1 MNPKPNKTQ
10 IIHPE
15 QYGGTIVN
23 KPIIIDNTG
32 QYQRHTLQYGNQINN
47 PMHNPQTVIK
57 DPNTYNFQNIP
68 ITPDNRKTFTPGQLR
83 TGNANTLLKN
93 ENYMVAPGSGKQL
106 PIQPQKNQ
114 GHAHT
119 HVVPHNNNNIINNT
133 LLNENNVTETYYIDP
148 ETGNKVQLQTK
159 TYQPHANLSNT
170 VLNDGYMEQPNI
182 NNTIIGEKMSPI
194 IDINNTISPG
204 EDPMNDPKK
213 QDLKKSATLMTVSTL
228 ANLPYN
234 HYPTAEFSSKGFA
247 NISGYGMNSYNG
259 KVKKYNE
266 DRIKAITDYQPN
278 KTIIIKG
285 AEVKPTISYFSIF
298 DGHGGKKCSDFL
310 KEHLDSYLF
319 NSSYFPRDP
328 YRAIRESFKKAEDNF
343 CAMAYDPKNKI
354 LIDKSGS
361 CALVMLI
368 INDILFSINLGD
380 SRALYS
386 YDTGKYLYQITR
398 DHKPND
404 EIEKKRI
411 EKAGGKVYY
420 ANKVTRGGKEIELKE
435 ENYGKGFSFPYRV
448 IPGKIAVSLFHNNL
462 GCKNYR

>member
-1 MNPKPNKTQ
+1 MNPKQNQTK
-10 IIHPE
+10 IILPE
-15 QYGGTIVN
+15 KYGGTIVN
-23 KPIIIDNTG
+23 KPIVIGNTG

-47 PMHNPQTVIK
+47 PQTTHQ
-57 DPNTYNFQNIP
+57 DPNTYNFQDIP
-68 ITPDNRKTFTPGQLR
+68 INTNNRKTFTPGQLKA
-83 TGNANTLLKN
+83 GNINTQLQN

-106 PIQPQKNQ
+106 QIQPQKNQ

-119 HVVPHNNNNIINNT
+119 HMPTHNKNNIINNT
-133 LLNENNVTETYYIDP
+133 VLDQNNITETYYIDP
-148 ETGNKVQLQTK
+148 ETGKQVPLQTK
-159 TYQPHANLSNT
+159 TYQPHANLLNT
-170 VLNDGYMEQPNI
+170 VINDGYIDQTNNNI
-182 NNTIIGEKMSPI
+182 TNTILPEQMSPI
-194 IDINNTISPG
+194 IDINNIISPG
-204 EDPMNDPKK
+204 EDPNIDPKR

-228 ANLPYN
+228 ANLPYKY
-234 HYPTAEFSSKGFA
+234 YPTAEFSSKACA

-266 DRIKAITDYQPN
+266 DRTKAITDYKTN

-285 AEVKPTISYFSIF
+285 NEHKPTISYFSIF

-310 KEHLDSYLF
+310 KEYLDSYLF
-319 NSSYFPRDP
+319 NSSYFPREP
-328 YRAIRESFKKAEDNF
+328 YKAIRESFKKAEDNF
-343 CAMAYDPKNKI
+343 CAMAYDAKNNI
-354 LIDKSGS
+354 LLDKSGS

-404 EIEKKRI
+404 EIEKQRI
-411 EKAGGKVYY
+411 ENAGGQVYY
-420 ANKVTRGGKEIELKE
+420 ANKVTRNGKEVQLKE

-448 IPGKIAVSLFHNNL
+448 IPGKIAVSLFYNNL
-462 GCKNYR
+462 GRKNYW

>member
-1 MNPKPNKTQ
+1 MNPKSNKTQ
-10 IIHPE
+10 IVHPE
-15 QYGGTIVN
+15 QYAGTIVN

-47 PMHNPQTVIK
+47 PQTMIQ
-57 DPNTYNFQNIP
+57 DPNTYNLQNIP
-68 ITPDNRKTFTPGQLR
+68 IATDNRRTFTPGQLKA
-83 TGNANTLLKN
+83 GNVNTHLKN
-93 ENYMVAPGSGKQL
+93 ENYMVSPGSGKQL

-119 HVVPHNNNNIINNT
+119 HAVGQHNNNIINNT

-148 ETGNKVQLQTK
+148 ETGKKVQLQTK
-159 TYQPHANLSNT
+159 TYQPHENLSNT
-170 VLNDGYMEQPNI
+170 VINDGYLEQPNNI
-182 NNTIIGEKMSPI
+182 NNTIIPEKMSPI

-204 EDPMNDPKK
+204 EDPNNDPKK

-234 HYPTAEFSSKGFA
+234 HYPIAEFSTKGFA

-266 DRIKAITDYQPN
+266 DRIKAITDYHTN

-285 AEVKPTISYFSIF
+285 SEVKPTISYFSIF

-328 YRAIRESFKKAEDNF
+328 YKAIRESFKKAEDNF
-343 CAMAYDPKNKI
+343 CAMAYDAKNNI
-354 LIDKSGS
+354 LLDKSGS

-386 YDTGKYLYQITR
+386 YDTGKYLYQISR

-404 EIEKKRI
+404 EIEKQRI
-411 EKAGGKVYY
+411 EKAGGQVYY
-420 ANKVTRGGKEIELKE
+420 ANKVTRNGKEIELKE
-435 ENYGKGFSFPYRV
+435 EKFGKGFSFPYRV
-448 IPGKIAVSLFHNNL
+448 IPGKIAVSLFYNSL
-462 GCKNYR
+462 GRKNYW

>member
-1 MNPKPNKTQ
+1 MNPKPNQTK

-15 QYGGTIVN
+15 KYGGTIVN

-47 PMHNPQTVIK
+47 PQTTHQ
-57 DPNTYNFQNIP
+57 DPNTYNFQDIP
-68 ITPDNRKTFTPGQLR
+68 INTNNRKTFTPGQLKA
-83 TGNANTLLKN
+83 GNINTQLQN
-93 ENYMVAPGSGKQL
+93 ENYMVAPGSGKQIQ
-106 PIQPQKNQ
+106 IQPQKNSSQ
-114 GHAHT
+114 FHT
-119 HVVPHNNNNIINNT
+119 HMPTHNKNNLINNT
-133 LLNENNVTETYYIDP
+133 VLDQNNITETYYIDP
-148 ETGNKVQLQTK
+148 ETGKQVPLQTK
-159 TYQPHANLSNT
+159 TYQPHANLLNT
-170 VLNDGYMEQPNI
+170 VINDGYIDQTNNNI
-182 NNTIIGEKMSPI
+182 TNTILPEQMSPI
-194 IDINNTISPG
+194 IDINNIISPG
-204 EDPMNDPKK
+204 EDPNIDPKR

-234 HYPTAEFSSKGFA
+234 QYPTAEFSSKACA

-266 DRIKAITDYQPN
+266 DRIKAITDYHPN

-285 AEVKPTISYFSIF
+285 NEHKPTISYFSIF

-310 KEHLDSYLF
+310 KEYLDSYLF

-328 YRAIRESFKKAEDNF
+328 YKAIRESFKKAEDNF
-343 CAMAYDPKNKI
+343 CAMAYDAKNNI
-354 LIDKSGS
+354 LLDKSGS

-404 EIEKKRI
+404 EIEKQRI
-411 EKAGGKVYY
+411 ENAGGQVYY
-420 ANKVTRGGKEIELKE
+420 ANKVTRNGKEVQLKE
-435 ENYGKGFSFPYRV
+435 ENFGKGFSFPYRV
-448 IPGKIAVSLFHNNL
+448 IPGKIAVSLFYNSL
-462 GCKNYR
+462 GRKNYW

>member
-1 MNPKPNKTQ
+1 MDPYSNKTQ
-10 IIHPE
+10 IVHPE
-15 QYGGTIVN
+15 KYGGTIVN

-32 QYQRHTLQYGNQINN
+32 QHQRHTLQN
-47 PMHNPQTVIK
+47 PNKKHNPQTMIQ
-57 DPNTYNFQNIP
+57 DANAYNFQNIP
-68 ITPDNRKTFTPGQLR
+68 VTTGNRKTFTPGQLKA
-83 TGNANTLLKN
+83 GNVNTILQN
-93 ENYMVAPGSGKQL
+93 ENYIGAPGSGKQL
-106 PIQPQKNQ
+106 PIQPHKNQ

-119 HVVPHNNNNIINNT
+119 HAATHNNNNIINNT

-148 ETGNKVQLQTK
+148 ETGKKITLQAK
-159 TYQPHANLSNT
+159 THQPHSNLINT
-170 VLNDGYMEQPNI
+170 VINDGHTEQPNNI
-182 NNTIIGEKMSPI
+182 NNTILPGPI

-204 EDPMNDPKK
+204 EAPNNDPKK

-234 HYPTAEFSSKGFA
+234 HYPTAEFSSKALA

-266 DRIKAITDYQPN
+266 DRIKAICDYKIN
-278 KTIIIKG
+278 KNIVVKG
-285 AEVKPTISYFSIF
+285 VEVKPTISYFGVF

-328 YRAIRESFKKAEDNF
+328 YKAIRESFKKAEDNF
-343 CAMAYDPKNKI
+343 CAMAYDAKNNT

-411 EKAGGKVYY
+411 ENAGGQVYY
-420 ANKVTRGGKEIELKE
+420 ANKVTRNGKEIELKE

-448 IPGKIAVSLFHNNL
+448 IPGKIAVSLFYNNL
-462 GCKNYR
+462 GRKNYW

>member
-1 MNPKPNKTQ
+1 M
-10 IIHPE
+10 
-15 QYGGTIVN
+15 
-23 KPIIIDNTG
+23 
-32 QYQRHTLQYGNQINN
+32 HT
-47 PMHNPQTVIK
+47 
-57 DPNTYNFQNIP
+57 
-68 ITPDNRKTFTPGQLR
+68 
-83 TGNANTLLKN
+83 
-93 ENYMVAPGSGKQL
+93 
-106 PIQPQKNQ
+106 
-114 GHAHT
+114 
-119 HVVPHNNNNIINNT
+119 HNNNNLINNT
-133 LLNENNVTETYYIDP
+133 VLDQNNITETYYIDP
-148 ETGNKVQLQTK
+148 ETGKQVPLQTK
-159 TYQPHANLSNT
+159 TYQPHGNLSNT
-170 VLNDGYMEQPNI
+170 VLNDGYIDQTNNNI
-182 NNTIIGEKMSPI
+182 TNTILPEQMSPI

-204 EDPMNDPKK
+204 EDPNNDPKR

-228 ANLPYN
+228 ANLPYKY
-234 HYPTAEFSSKGFA
+234 YPTAEFSSKACA

-266 DRIKAITDYQPN
+266 DRIKAITEYHPN

-285 AEVKPTISYFSIF
+285 AEVKPTVSYFGVF

-328 YRAIRESFKKAEDNF
+328 YKAIRESFKKAEDNF
-343 CAMAYDPKNKI
+343 CAIAYDPKNNI

-404 EIEKKRI
+404 EIEKQRI
-411 EKAGGKVYY
+411 ENAGGQVYY
-420 ANKVTRGGKEIELKE
+420 ANKVTRNGKEVQLKE
-435 ENYGKGFSFPYRV
+435 ENFGKGFSFPYRV
-448 IPGKIAVSLFHNNL
+448 IPGKIAVSLFYNI
-462 GCKNYR
+462 